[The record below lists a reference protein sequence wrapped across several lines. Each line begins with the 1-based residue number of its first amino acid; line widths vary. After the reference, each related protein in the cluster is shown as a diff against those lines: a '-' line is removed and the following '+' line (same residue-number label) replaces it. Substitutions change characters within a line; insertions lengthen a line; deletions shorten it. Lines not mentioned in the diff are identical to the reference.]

1 MQAAGTM
8 TAELVMVEPMAAA
21 RVDADV
27 ARVWFR
33 RLAYATFLV
42 VGVVATVMILG
53 QLGTLAVYGL
63 PAPFL
68 RRREPARV
76 AELA

>member
-8 TAELVMVEPMAAA
+8 TAELVMVEPMIGQG
-21 RVDADV
+21 VDADV
-27 ARVWFR
+27 ARLWAR
-33 RLAYATFLV
+33 RLAYAAFLV
-42 VGVVATVMILG
+42 VGIAATVMILG

-68 RRREPARV
+68 RRREPLPV
-76 AELA
+76 AA